1 MSETAPERLA
11 PTRRPTPLIHAAAIG
26 PGLAIFFGTAAMGG
40 FLAFVA
46 LHAVD
51 VGTGGWAAVLLL
63 FGLVVVFCR
72 IALARLPDRVAPSRM
87 IAVALGLAA
96 LGMGVAAALVSVT
109 GLLVGAAILGV
120 GIAFLTPA
128 VFAATL
134 ARVPAAER
142 AAPPRRSASSSTS
155 PSAWDRCW
163 VGFVAGLASIAAG
176 FAAVGALAG
185 VASSWRRA
193 LPAAGATDDESGSCL
208 TPGCGGSS

>member
-1 MSETAPERLA
+1 M
-11 PTRRPTPLIHAAAIG
+11 
-26 PGLAIFFGTAAMGG
+26 
-40 FLAFVA
+40 
-46 LHAVD
+46 
-51 VGTGGWAAVLLL
+51 AAVLLL

-96 LGMGVAAALVSVT
+96 LGMGVAGALVSVT

-142 AAPPRRSASSSTS
+142 GSATATVSIFIDLAFGVG
-155 PSAWDRCW
+155 PVL
-163 VGFVAGLASIAAG
+163 VGFVAGVAGIAAG
-176 FAAVGALAG
+176 FAPLAHWR
-185 VASSWRRA
+185 ASLRSASR
-193 LPAAGATDDESGSCL
+193 SS
-208 TPGCGGSS
+208 CGGRSRRTMSPGNRLTAPGLRTHALTVP

>member
-1 MSETAPERLA
+1 
-11 PTRRPTPLIHAAAIG
+11 
-26 PGLAIFFGTAAMGG
+26 
-40 FLAFVA
+40 
-46 LHAVD
+46 
-51 VGTGGWAAVLLL
+51 
-63 FGLVVVFCR
+63 
-72 IALARLPDRVAPSRM
+72 M

-142 AAPPRRSASSSTS
+142 GSATATVSIFIDLAFGVG
-155 PSAWDRCW
+155 PVL

-185 VASSWRRA
+185 VAAVGVALFLRRA
-193 LPAAGATDDESGSCL
+193 PQTMSQEAA
-208 TPGCGGSS
+208 